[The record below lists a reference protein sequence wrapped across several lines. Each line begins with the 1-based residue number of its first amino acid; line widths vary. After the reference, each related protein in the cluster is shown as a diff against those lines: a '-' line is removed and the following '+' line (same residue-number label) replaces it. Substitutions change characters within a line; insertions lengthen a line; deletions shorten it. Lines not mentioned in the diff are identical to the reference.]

1 MTKERYNELRSMPVE
16 QFLFR
21 YYLEETKNPIVT
33 DINMFMQAIQVW
45 VSTQYG
51 DIIQGIENILRIL
64 DTKFVYI
71 RIIK

>member
-1 MTKERYNELRSMPVE
+1 MTKERYNELRGMQVE

-45 VSTQYG
+45 VTTQYG
-51 DIIQGIENILRIL
+51 DIIQGIETILRYL
-64 DTKFVYI
+64 DTKFAYM

>member
-21 YYLEETKNPIVT
+21 YYLEEVKNPIVT

-45 VSTQYG
+45 VSEQYG

-64 DTKFVYI
+64 DTKFAYI

>member
-21 YYLEETKNPIVT
+21 YYLEEAKNPIVT
-33 DINMFMQAIQVW
+33 DINIFMQAIQVW

-51 DIIQGIENILRIL
+51 DIIQGIETILRIL
-64 DTKFVYI
+64 DTKFAYM

>member
-1 MTKERYNELRSMPVE
+1 MTKEKYNELRSMPVE

-21 YYLEETKNPIVT
+21 YYLEETKNPIVK

-51 DIIQGIENILRIL
+51 DIIQGFEIILRFL
-64 DTKFVYI
+64 DTKFAYM

>member
-1 MTKERYNELRSMPVE
+1 MTKERYNEIRKLPVE

-21 YYLEETKNPIVT
+21 YYLEETKDPIVK

-45 VSTQYG
+45 ISIQYE
-51 DIIQGIENILRIL
+51 DIIQGFEIILRYL